1 MEKINLLN
9 SEAYNPFRVRV
20 LLFLFFFSFTISAF
34 AHPVTPTPKGAED
47 KTSESLQDSLSLKSD
62 KVETAK
68 IYISEGTTFYN
79 AQEIHGN
86 VEIVQKEKIV
96 KAAKNK
102 TGHQLTKALPKKQ
115 TVAKPKIE
123 GEKYTVKVRFTP
135 LPFESN
141 TIFSGSGENSITV
154 PTTNSQFRIVA
165 LAVQYQIFFYIP
177 FQEKHNSKYIM
188 SFANE
193 ICHWQMHIRPP
204 PTA

>member
-1 MEKINLLN
+1 MKKIYLFN
-9 SEAYNPFRVRV
+9 SRAYIAFCARA
-20 LLFLFFFSFTISAF
+20 LLFPIFFASTILISA
-34 AHPVTPTPKGAED
+34 HPIANVEVENTGSE
-47 KTSESLQDSLSLKSD
+47 TSESLQDSLSLKSD

-96 KAAKNK
+96 KAAKK
-102 TGHQLTKALPKKQ
+102 TGHQLAKALPKKQ
-115 TVAKPKIE
+115 TVVKPKIE

-141 TIFSGSGENSITV
+141 TVFSGSGENSITA

-165 LAVQYQIFFYIP
+165 LVVQYQISFYIP
-177 FQEKHNSKYIM
+177 FQEKNNSKYIM
-188 SFANE
+188 SLANE
-193 ICHWQMHIRPP
+193 ISHWQMRIRPP
-204 PTA
+204 PTV